1 MIESNKKSLAGEF
14 YVMHRFFLKGYEAT
28 LTLGNTKGIDI
39 LVYNSKNNKQ
49 FKVEVKTTEMITNG
63 KVFGKNMDW
72 FMGKK
77 HEDMEDDS
85 LIYCF
90 VFLSEDENKKPR
102 IFIVPSKEVAQYCKE
117 SHQKWLNVE
126 REKPVKDT
134 DMRSF
139 RILVG
144 EKSSYEDNFL
154 LFE

>member
-90 VFLSEDENKKPR
+90 VFNDTATTEIYTLSLHDALP
-102 IFIVPSKEVAQYCKE
+102 
-117 SHQKWLNVE
+117 
-126 REKPVKDT
+126 
-134 DMRSF
+134 
-139 RILVG
+139 ILART
-144 EKSSYEDNFL
+144 YFQTI
-154 LFE
+154 